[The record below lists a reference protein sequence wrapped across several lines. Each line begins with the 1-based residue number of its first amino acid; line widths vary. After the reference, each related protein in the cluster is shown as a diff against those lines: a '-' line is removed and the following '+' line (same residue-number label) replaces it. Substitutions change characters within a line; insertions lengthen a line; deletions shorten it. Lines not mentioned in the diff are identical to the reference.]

1 MKKLLI
7 LPVIFLFVTF
17 TSVIANANIL
27 PDFVDLVKEQ
37 GKAVVNI
44 STKQKSK
51 SMQPGFGNLQIP
63 DLPEDSPYYDFFE
76 KFFGQ
81 LPKSPQGA
89 DPMPSIR
96 SLGSGFII
104 TADGYVLTSAH
115 VVDNAD
121 EIVVRMTDRRELL
134 AKVIGSDKRSDV
146 ALLKIEAKNLPYLKP
161 GKPDELKVGEWVLAI
176 GSPFGFDNTA
186 TAGIVSA
193 KGRSLPNENY
203 IPFIQTD
210 VAINPGNSGGPLFN
224 MDGEV
229 VGINAQIYSR
239 SGGYMGLAFSVPI
252 DLAMQVADQ
261 LRTGEKVKR
270 GWLGVTIQDVNRE
283 LAEALDMA
291 KPFGALVSS
300 VFPDSPASKSDLQVQ
315 DVIVE
320 YNGKPV
326 RRSSDLPFYVGRS
339 KVGVTANLKVLRD
352 GKSKN
357 VKVKIGQLPE
367 SDMAALDMKNHGSA
381 QEQDKSGLLGIYV
394 RDLSKEEKKQL
405 DLDYGVL
412 VVQLKANSA
421 AAKAGIR
428 KGDVLLLLD
437 RKKIKNAKKFK
448 AIAESLEKG
457 RPAAVLVRRG
467 NGSQF
472 LVLKP

>member
-1 MKKLLI
+1 MKKLITWSVFPVLASLLAFAVHAAS
-7 LPVIFLFVTF
+7 LP
-17 TSVIANANIL
+17 N
-27 PDFVDLVKEQ
+27 FVDLVEEQ

-51 SMQPGFGNLQIP
+51 SIVPGHGDLQMPEI
-63 DLPEDSPYYDFFE
+63 PEDSPFHDFFE

-81 LPKSPQGA
+81 
-89 DPMPSIR
+89 MPEAPDQQHSVK

-104 TADGYVLTSAH
+104 SQDGYVLTSAH

-121 EIVVRMTDRRELL
+121 EIIVRMNDRREML
-134 AKVIGSDKRSDV
+134 AKIIGTDKRSDV
-146 ALLKIEAKNLPYLKP
+146 ALLKIDSSGLPYLKP

-176 GSPFGFDNTA
+176 GSPFGFENTA

-203 IPFIQTD
+203 IPFIQSD

-229 VGINAQIYSR
+229 VAINAQIYSR

-261 LRTGEKVKR
+261 LRDGGKVKR

-283 LAEALDMA
+283 LAEALDMD

-300 VFPDSPASKSDLQVQ
+300 ILPDSPASKSDLQVQ
-315 DVIVE
+315 DVIIE

-326 RRSSDLPFYVGRS
+326 RHSSDLPFYVGRTR
-339 KVGVTANLKVLRD
+339 VGTVSSIEVMRA
-352 GKSKN
+352 GKTRT
-357 VKVKIGQLPE
+357 VKVTIGQLPD
-367 SDMAALDMKNHGSA
+367 SDMASLDIEKSSA
-381 QEQDKSGLLGIYV
+381 EQNKVGLLGMNV
-394 RDLSKEEKKQL
+394 RDLSKDEKKQL
-405 DLDYGVL
+405 ELEYGVL
-412 VVQLKANSA
+412 VESVEADSVAAN
-421 AAKAGIR
+421 AGI
-428 KGDVLLLLD
+428 KQGDIILMLNKQKMKNVKIYKSTVGAM
-437 RKKIKNAKKFK
+437 KK
-448 AIAESLEKG
+448 EKS
-457 RPAAVLVRRG
+457 AAVLIRRG
-467 NGSQF
+467 KGSQF